1 MPNQKNQYQ
10 LANISVN
17 LTPIFNM
24 MQNITLIE
32 QIRKQT
38 TPAEKKNLLKILENI
53 WILKLKTL
61 YRNGLNQG
69 FNDIH

>member
-1 MPNQKNQYQ
+1 
-10 LANISVN
+10 
-17 LTPIFNM
+17 M

-69 FNDIH
+69 FNGIH